1 MKKAAVLVAL
11 AGVTFTASAQHTRN
25 ALVYGARLAG
35 DTAWN
40 FGSMDITIDNG
51 LGINPITFEIG
62 VFADWQSGAGF
73 SAATYK
79 TYVDCNNAVDTIAII
94 DDPSNGVSPN
104 DGRQGVFSYTAATQK
119 VFTTRAALV
128 GGSGF
133 RLSGSADTATDAS
146 AGGGMFFNQSTP
158 VGNPNFNTDDHVL
171 GYRFDVTIYHAG
183 ISTHVTVVKSVAS
196 RIGGFSTY
204 NSLVAGSTTDFKA
217 NLILDN
223 LNLTANWIVPAPS
236 ALALLGLGGLV
247 AVRRR
252 R

>member
-1 MKKAAVLVAL
+1 MKKIAVLVAL
-11 AGVTFTASAQHTRN
+11 VGAAAAANADHERN
-25 ALVYGARLAG
+25 ALVYKARAVG
-35 DTAWN
+35 DVAWN
-40 FGSMDITIDNG
+40 AGSFVINNSVD
-51 LGINPITFEIG
+51 LNPITFEIG

-79 TYVDCNNAVDTIAII
+79 AYVDCNNATDSAAII
-94 DDPSNGVSPN
+94 DDTSNGVTPG

-119 VFTTRAALV
+119 IFTTRAALV

-133 RLSGSADTATDAS
+133 RISGSGDTASDAS
-146 AGGGMFFNQSTP
+146 AGGAMFFNQSTP
-158 VGNPNFNTDDHVL
+158 VSNPGFNTDDHVL
-171 GYRFDVTIYHAG
+171 GMRFNVTLVNDGTNTRTAL
-183 ISTHVTVVKSVAS
+183 VKSIAA

-236 ALALLGLGGLV
+236 AMALLGLGGLV
-247 AVRRR
+247 AARRR